1 MSNKTITYAEI
12 FETAP
17 SDFNMCL
24 ILRQLVISMRP
35 VIDRLENGTFAC
47 SQATHSELLNMV
59 SELDKIVY
67 AMRLHLDAMET
78 LSDLRE
84 IFPPQPRKTEEPAEE
99 ELPI

>member
-24 ILRQLVISMRP
+24 VLRQLVISARP
-35 VIDRLENGTFAC
+35 VIDRIESGTFTC
-47 SQATHSELLNMV
+47 SQATHSELVNMV
-59 SELDKIVY
+59 NELDKIVY
-67 AMRLHLDAMET
+67 AMHIHLSAKET

-84 IFPPQPRKTEEPAEE
+84 IFPPKPTKTEEPEE
-99 ELPI
+99 DFPI